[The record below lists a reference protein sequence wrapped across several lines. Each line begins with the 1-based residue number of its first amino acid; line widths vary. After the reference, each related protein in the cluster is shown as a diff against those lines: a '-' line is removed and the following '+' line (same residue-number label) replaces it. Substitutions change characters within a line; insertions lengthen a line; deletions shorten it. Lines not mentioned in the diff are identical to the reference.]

1 MGLVRVGTLG
11 RTHAIRGEIVLHDTS
26 LTPDELLQVKSFV
39 WRKRDGETRPLTL
52 VTARPA
58 RAWMIVRFDGILD
71 RETAAKLTL
80 GELWTEAERLP
91 DPGPGVAYTF
101 QLIGLRVVTEE
112 GRGLGVLEEIIGTA
126 AHPVYVV
133 RGEKELLVPATSE
146 VVKRVDL
153 GGGVVTVALPLGLEE
168 L

>member
-1 MGLVRVGTLG
+1 
-11 RTHAIRGEIVLHDTS
+11 
-26 LTPDELLQVKSFV
+26 
-39 WRKRDGETRPLTL
+39 
-52 VTARPA
+52 
-58 RAWMIVRFDGILD
+58 MIVRFDGILD

>member
-1 MGLVRVGTLG
+1 TPLELHSVKTFEW
-11 RTHAIRGEIVLHDTS
+11 RG
-26 LTPDELLQVKSFV
+26 
-39 WRKRDGETRPLTL
+39 RDGATRPLTL

-58 RAWMIVRFDGILD
+58 RAWAILKFDGIGD

-80 GELWTEAERLP
+80 GELWVDSERLP

-101 QLIGLRVVTEE
+101 QLIGLRVATED
-112 GRGLGVLEEIIGTA
+112 GRAPGVLDQMIGTG

-133 RGEKELLVPATSE
+133 RGDGDKELLVPATAE
-146 VVKRVDL
+146 VVKHVDFA
-153 GGGVVTVALPLGLEE
+153 GGLITVALPAGLEE